1 MRIINLFFCLPTG
14 VIVWI
19 VMIRMT
25 EGTKLT
31 YIYSNKY
38 EAEYGGIYTFF
49 VSFEDTVEVI
59 INSFIRTSRI

>member
-1 MRIINLFFCLPTG
+1 MRIINLFLCLPTG

-31 YIYSNKY
+31 YIYTYSNKY
-38 EAEYGGIYTFF
+38 EHKYGGIYLA
-49 VSFEDTVEVI
+49 S
-59 INSFIRTSRI
+59 S